1 MDEVW
6 RVLPLL
12 LLSIPLAIGNYFLAG
27 RLGRNRLTWVVLS
40 LIPFV
45 NIFFLYYVGYAVIF
59 RLLDT
64 LAAVAARLGAPT
76 TAR

>member
-6 RVLPLL
+6 QVLPLF

-27 RLGRNRLTWVVLS
+27 RLGKNRVTWVILS

-45 NIFFLYYVGYAVIF
+45 NIFFLYYVGFGVLF

-64 LAAVAARLGAPT
+64 LTALAARLGAPT
-76 TAR
+76 TA